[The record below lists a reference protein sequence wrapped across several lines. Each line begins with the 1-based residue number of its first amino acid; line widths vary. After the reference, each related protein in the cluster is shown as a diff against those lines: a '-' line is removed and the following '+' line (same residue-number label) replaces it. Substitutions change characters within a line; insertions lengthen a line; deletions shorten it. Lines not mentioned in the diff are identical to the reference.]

1 MDNASVHWINCN
13 SMMIQWLILIKIWF
27 TGATLRLKVSL
38 MQIFKLSA
46 LKFNHRYRI
55 LEYIK
60 TSQVNYGMA
69 NMEMQVFTNHKQIGS
84 KW

>member
-1 MDNASVHWINCN
+1 
-13 SMMIQWLILIKIWF
+13 
-27 TGATLRLKVSL
+27 

-84 KW
+84 K

>member
-1 MDNASVHWINCN
+1 
-13 SMMIQWLILIKIWF
+13 
-27 TGATLRLKVSL
+27 

-46 LKFNHRYRI
+46 LKFNKIYQI
-55 LEYIK
+55 LQYIK

-84 KW
+84 K